1 MTDKIIENDIVEII
15 NQIDNKRFSGK
26 TILLTGAAGFLGT
39 YFVRYFISL
48 KDNLF
53 NNLLIKHIILII
65 QLLIHYIY
73 LVLILILIILIFQ

>member
-39 YFVRYFISL
+39 YFVRYL
-48 KDNLF
+48 Y
-53 NNLLIKHIILII
+53 H
-65 QLLIHYIY
+65 
-73 LVLILILIILIFQ
+73 